1 MTKISNE
8 TKEQYKK
15 RFWFMKNL
23 AEKHGDDFMV
33 CSEELAYAFV
43 WELCERIQ
51 EELTNMNTIKTD
63 RGLQVYSFI
72 ERFPFAADKEIIGRA
87 RELYGMNYVRQV
99 ILCL

>member
-8 TKEQYKK
+8 TKELYKK

-23 AEKHGDDFMV
+23 AEQHGDDFMV

-72 ERFPFAADKEIIGRA
+72 ERFPFAADKEVIGRA
-87 RELYGMNYVRQV
+87 RELYGMNYVR
-99 ILCL
+99 

>member
-1 MTKISNE
+1 MTKISNG
-8 TKEQYKK
+8 TKELYKK

-23 AEKHGDDFMV
+23 AEKHGDNFMV

-72 ERFPFAADKEIIGRA
+72 ERFPFSTDIEIVGRA
-87 RELYGMNYVRQV
+87 RELYGMNYVG
-99 ILCL
+99 

>member
-8 TKEQYKK
+8 TKELYKK

-87 RELYGMNYVRQV
+87 RELYGMNYVR
-99 ILCL
+99 

>member
-1 MTKISNE
+1 MSKISNE

-23 AEKHGDDFMV
+23 AEKHGDNFMV

-87 RELYGMNYVRQV
+87 RELYGMNYVR
-99 ILCL
+99 

>member
-23 AEKHGDDFMV
+23 AEKHGNDFMV

-51 EELTNMNTIKTD
+51 EELTNMSAVRTD
-63 RGLQVYSFI
+63 RALQVYSLI
-72 ERFPFAADKEIIGRA
+72 EKFPFATDKEIIGRA
-87 RELYGMNYVRQV
+87 RELYGMNYVG
-99 ILCL
+99 

>member
-1 MTKISNE
+1 MTKVSME

-23 AEKHGDDFMV
+23 AEKHGDNFMV

-51 EELTNMNTIKTD
+51 EELTNMNTIIKTD
-63 RGLQVYSFI
+63 RCLQIYSFI
-72 ERFPFAADKEIIGRA
+72 ERFPFSTDAEIIGRA
-87 RELYGMNYVRQV
+87 QELYNMEYAGQV
-99 ILCL
+99 I